1 MEWQAG
7 EPVVRV
13 PVGETTLDG
22 NLTLPASLIGV
33 VLFAHGS
40 GSSRH
45 SPRNRYVARV
55 LNEAGPAALLVADEQ
70 IEAVERIE
78 KAIREKYPSIK
89 RIFIE
94 ARRPAASRLN
104 AGHDACARS

>member
-1 MEWQAG
+1 
-7 EPVVRV
+7 
-13 PVGETTLDG
+13 
-22 NLTLPASLIGV
+22 
-33 VLFAHGS
+33 
-40 GSSRH
+40 
-45 SPRNRYVARV
+45 VADIRKI
-55 LNEAGPAALLVADEQ
+55 EQGISADEQ

-104 AGHDACARS
+104 AGHDACARA